1 MSALS
6 ASPAA
11 SPTERDELVGGA
23 PAASAPAAPQGGAAQ
38 RALRVLAAVESKV
51 WTLVLTPLVLSPL
64 LLSGGS
70 SAFPARAERTL
81 GATIM
86 MAIFWATEALPLAVT
101 AMIPLV
107 AFPALGIQPGKE
119 VARNYLQDTNLLF
132 LGGLMV
138 SSAIEKAE
146 LHKRIALR
154 VLRAVGTQPRRL
166 YLGFMLSCGFLSMWI
181 SNTATTAMM
190 IPIART
196 LIASIEQ
203 ADDDVAS
210 SDEPNDAPPAAS
222 PAAAAAPS
230 PSRPTPLQLYTKGLL
245 LSIAYS
251 SSIGGIATL
260 TGTGPNLVLSGAVP
274 SIFPG
279 APEVSFTKWMVFA
292 VPISLTLMVIVCEM
306 RKPSRFAPTRVATL
320 ANLKSTHIPGAL
332 MCFLFA
338 SPRTKGLSDGGGEQR
353 ALPEVTP
360 QQVQEQ
366 VRNRSAFQCLFAA
379 FPPLTPRFL

>member
-1 MSALS
+1 MSALA
-6 ASPAA
+6 ASPATTA
-11 SPTERDELVGGA
+11 SPTERDELVRGDGA
-23 PAASAPAAPQGGAAQ
+23 PAASAPQGGGAQ
-38 RALRVLAAVESKV
+38 RAFRAALAVESKV
-51 WTLVLTPLVLSPL
+51 WTLVLTPLILSPL

-70 SAFPARAERTL
+70 SAFPAPAERTL

-210 SDEPNDAPPAAS
+210 SDEPDDAPPVAS
-222 PAAAAAPS
+222 PAAASPSPSSS

-279 APEVSFTKWMVFA
+279 APEISFTQWMVFA

-320 ANLKSTHIPGAL
+320 
-332 MCFLFA
+332 
-338 SPRTKGLSDGGGEQR
+338 R
-353 ALPEVTP
+353 
-360 QQVQEQ
+360 
-366 VRNRSAFQCLFAA
+366 
-379 FPPLTPRFL
+379 